1 MRKRGLL
8 KRVISCMLMAGI
20 GLSITACGNDY
31 GNHEKGVAN
40 TDTSQT
46 DFSIMGGMGA
56 LSVSYDKKPILN
68 QLQEEA
74 GIRIDWNTMS
84 ESLAEQVNIRIAG
97 GDLPDAFIAPW
108 MTDTFTDFLPESAWE
123 LPV

>member
-1 MRKRGLL
+1 MAGNSGVYRLRIKLMQFRGFNCPEGIKQKGSHVMRKRGLL

-40 TDTSQT
+40 TDASQT

-74 GIRIDWNTMS
+74 GDRKS
-84 ESLAEQVNIRIAG
+84 V
-97 GDLPDAFIAPW
+97 
-108 MTDTFTDFLPESAWE
+108 
-123 LPV
+123 V